1 MKVSTFEY
9 QLTHLDVDLEGSY
22 QALLDLRE
30 RRRILTDLPTRQQ
43 GVCLPNPRAIALEW
57 SLATRITSTASAK
70 QKDACLL

>member
-9 QLTHLDVDLEGSY
+9 QLAHLDVDLEGSY

-43 GVCLPNPRAIALEW
+43 GVSLPNPRSIALEW
-57 SLATRITSTASAK
+57 SLATRITSTASAN